1 MWSRLLEKET
11 LYDSEQKPN
20 LKKNVIDSIYLPSAC
35 SVMSNS
41 FATPWTV
48 AHQAPLSMGFPRQE
62 YWNGLPFPSPEDRP
76 DLGIELKWIR
86 STWQVDSLLLSH
98 LGSPKSELKIQIPGF
113 QEQRF

>member
-48 AHQAPLSMGFPRQE
+48 AHQAPLSMGFSRQG
-62 YWNGLPFPSPEDRP
+62 YGSGLPFPTPG
-76 DLGIELKWIR
+76 DLSDPWIETESLAL
-86 STWQVDSLLLSH
+86 QVNSLPLSH
-98 LGSPKSELKIQIPGF
+98 SNH
-113 QEQRF
+113 